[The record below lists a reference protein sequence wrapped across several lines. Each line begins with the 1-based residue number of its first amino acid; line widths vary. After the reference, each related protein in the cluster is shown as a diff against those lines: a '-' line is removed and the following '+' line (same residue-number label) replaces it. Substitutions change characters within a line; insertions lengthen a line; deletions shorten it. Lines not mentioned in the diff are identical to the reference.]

1 MERTLTSEVSASLP
15 RGATD
20 AHGLAAPRPVIGP
33 LGLVRRLLPLWR
45 HVAFLAALF
54 GIAGA
59 GAMVRLEVQ
68 QLRKDLDRTQ
78 GAILDAR
85 VLNDRLT
92 LETEARHRVMEVERT
107 ATAHGLSANARVET
121 IPSVTRTASAS
132 EGAL

>member
-1 MERTLTSEVSASLP
+1 MERTLTSELSASLP

-20 AHGLAAPRPVIGP
+20 AHGLPAPRPAIHP
-33 LGLVRRLLPLWR
+33 LGLIRRLLPLWR

-54 GIAGA
+54 GIAAA

-92 LETEARHRVMEVERT
+92 LENEARHRVMEVERA
-107 ATAHGLSANARVET
+107 ATEHGLSASARIET
-121 IPSVTRTASAS
+121 ISAAG
-132 EGAL
+132 GAL